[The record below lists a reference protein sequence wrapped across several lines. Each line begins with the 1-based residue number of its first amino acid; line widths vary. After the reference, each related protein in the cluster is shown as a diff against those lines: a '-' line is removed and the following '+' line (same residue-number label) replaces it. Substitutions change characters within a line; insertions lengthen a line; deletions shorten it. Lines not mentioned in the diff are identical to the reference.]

1 MADSTDQIGDPE
13 ILPGRQ
19 PGMDETIV
27 HLAAEYW
34 PYARTG
40 GLAEAVR
47 GIARFQAM
55 AGRNVA
61 VIMPLYTR
69 VRDHATAMEPVG
81 EPFRF
86 DMGGRSE
93 EGRLFEDVGRDEG
106 PRVYFI
112 DHPEYFDR
120 DGIYGESGGSYP
132 DNHRR
137 FGFLNRAALK
147 VLPRVATGPVILH
160 AHDWH
165 ASLAAVYLGA
175 LMKEEDFFQDVATVL
190 TVHNGGYQGHYEG
203 PGVLSEL
210 GLPESLYQPDFMEWY
225 GKTNLLKGGLV
236 FSDMVTTVSPT
247 HARELRTRTGGFGLQ
262 DTFNALSDRFVGIL
276 NGIDYEVW
284 DPATDPDIEVNYTA
298 DDLSG
303 RAVNKAWLQ
312 KAAGLAPAPDVPLI
326 GMSARLVEQ
335 KGLDLILAG
344 DMMPRLEAQWFF
356 LGEGQP
362 HYQEALGALAR
373 RYPDQVAVR
382 FNFTEDREHKLMA
395 GADLLLMP
403 SLYEPCGL
411 TQMRAQ
417 RYGALP
423 VVRRVGG
430 LADTVEDRVTGFVF
444 DEYQA
449 WALEESL
456 GYAIDLFRDRSAWT
470 WHVKEAMRRDFSW
483 QRSVDLYANVY
494 FRAVLHHLSLK

>member
-93 EGRLFEDVGRDEG
+93 EGRLYEDVGRDEG
-106 PRVYFI
+106 PRGYFI
-112 DHPEYFDR
+112 DNPEYFDR
-120 DGIYGESGGSYP
+120 DGIYGETGGSYP

-175 LMKEEDFFQDVATVL
+175 LMKEQDFFQDVATVL

-247 HARELRTRTGGFGLQ
+247 YAKEILTDELGFGLK
-262 DTFNALSDRFVGIL
+262 DVLASRGDRLVGIL
-276 NGIDYEVW
+276 NGVDSKEW
-284 DPATDPDIEVNYTA
+284 NPARDPA
-298 DDLSG
+298 L
-303 RAVNKAWLQ
+303 
-312 KAAGLAPAPDVPLI
+312 AASY
-326 GMSARLVEQ
+326 SA
-335 KGLDLILAG
+335 K
-344 DMMPRLEAQWFF
+344 RLE
-356 LGEGQP
+356 GTYGN
-362 HYQEALGALAR
+362 R
-373 RYPDQVAVR
+373 R
-382 FNFTEDREHKLMA
+382 
-395 GADLLLMP
+395 
-403 SLYEPCGL
+403 
-411 TQMRAQ
+411 
-417 RYGALP
+417 
-423 VVRRVGG
+423 
-430 LADTVEDRVTGFVF
+430 
-444 DEYQA
+444 
-449 WALEESL
+449 
-456 GYAIDLFRDRSAWT
+456 
-470 WHVKEAMRRDFSW
+470 
-483 QRSVDLYANVY
+483 
-494 FRAVLHHLSLK
+494 